1 MPAAEYHRLPRASK
15 SGLDKIARSPAHYRW
30 FSDNPSDPTKSMQL
44 GTALHSLIFD
54 GVSPLVMP
62 EFHKPKFSGKGSTT
76 LRREWEDAHG
86 SDKEDWLQA
95 NAGAL
100 IVSADELGAIHSMR
114 DALMAHPI
122 IGTALRGAKGR
133 PEVSALWTCPDT
145 GIECKSRFDWLL
157 EPLLLDLKTTT
168 DASPF
173 GFARSIAN
181 FRYHVQDA
189 FYSQAAASEGLDVR
203 HFLFAG
209 VETSPPYLCAIYQL
223 DDEAREIGRRLYLR
237 DLRTYQQCVERNE
250 WPGYSPEIQTLSLP
264 KWATYVDDSNEH

>member
-1 MPAAEYHRLPRASK
+1 MPASEYHRLPRASK

-30 FSDNPSDPTKSMQL
+30 FTDNPSEPTKSMQL

-62 EFHKPKFSGKGSTT
+62 DFSGKGSVAA
-76 LRREWEDAHG
+76 RDEW
-86 SDKEDWLQA
+86 KES

-100 IVSADELGAIHSMR
+100 IVSADDFGAIHSMR